1 MVWHTQEV
9 THTKGMPARAQ
20 NGGTP
25 SVHYVPGAVLGT
37 SHTDSSRPHNPGGGF
52 PHAPSEPSSPHGA
65 SVDRVTL
72 NTTTHGEERKPK
84 AQGGRK
90 SHEIL
95 LQGIPTEK
103 KKRPM
108 GYRRP
113 RERAQVIN
121 LTRIIDEVTGKAP
134 SGRRRQGLPAF
145 TFQRQFTAIWT
156 LLVSNDRFITKE
168 RKLVVLPYQLR
179 ARLMTS

>member
-1 MVWHTQEV
+1 MRREN
-9 THTKGMPARAQ
+9 P
-20 NGGTP
+20 
-25 SVHYVPGAVLGT
+25 
-37 SHTDSSRPHNPGGGF
+37 RPK
-52 PHAPSEPSSPHGA
+52 
-65 SVDRVTL
+65 R
-72 NTTTHGEERKPK
+72 
-84 AQGGRK
+84 GRK
-90 SHEIL
+90 SYEIL

-103 KKRPM
+103 KKRPR

-145 TFQRQFTAIWT
+145 AFQRQFTAILT